1 MKKLVRIVLWTFVAL
16 AVLAALLVA
25 TLPLWLGPVARPV
38 VNRVASSVLKVD
50 FDVGRLSLNPY
61 TGHFVVGDVRIA
73 NPPGYTESRAVTL
86 GELNVSA
93 DLASVFTDRI
103 HLREVTLRD
112 CFVSYLYGGE
122 NEVDNLTQLRM
133 NAAGGKE
140 AYEAARA
147 REDAADAAAPEGTP
161 AADESVSDAPPR
173 TFVID
178 RLEVS
183 GVRVKFQMLTIP
195 VPPITLTDLGKKS
208 NGLTLA
214 ELTAQVW
221 DAILKGATRAGDGA
235 AALGGL
241 INAAAG
247 QLGGALQG
255 AGQTTGDSLKSAAG
269 SLKAAGQSA
278 NGDIRKLGADVKKT
292 AEAVKGLLGL

>member
-1 MKKLVRIVLWTFVAL
+1 MKKLVRVVLWTFVAL

-38 VNRVASSVLKVD
+38 ANRVASSVLKVD
-50 FDVGRLSLNPY
+50 FDLGRLSLNPY
-61 TGHFVVGDVRIA
+61 TGRLVVGDVRIA
-73 NPPGYTESRAVTL
+73 NPPGYAESRAVTL
-86 GELNVSA
+86 GELNMSV

-133 NAAGGKE
+133 NAAGGKA

-147 REDAADAAAPEGTP
+147 REEAADATAPEGTP
-161 AADESVSDAPPR
+161 AADEAVSDAPAR
-173 TFVID
+173 MFVID
-178 RLEVS
+178 RLEIS

-208 NGLTLA
+208 NGLMLA

-221 DAILKGATRAGDGA
+221 DAILKGATQAGDGA

-241 INAAAG
+241 INAAAD

-255 AGQTTGDSLKSAAG
+255 AGQTTGDSLKAAG
-269 SLKAAGQSA
+269 RSA